1 MRPEQSTIHRIQ
13 QLVIWCSS
21 KGKAGGTATRAEL
34 RASCLMMMLLLL
46 LLLILLL
53 GLGLR
58 GNRNAKGSIVD
69 RVVHAVVVIEATHLD
84 VLHPKVAARVV
95 DQHWYRGRRAR

>member
-34 RASCLMMMLLLL
+34 RASCLMMMMLLLV
-46 LLLILLL
+46 LLL
-53 GLGLR
+53 GLWLR

-95 DQHWYRGRRAR
+95 DQHWYRG